1 VPVIIDSSA
10 VLVGGIPVSRVA
22 VAGQMVTAVLG
33 APIAG
38 GSAIQVEFLPTA
50 GIGSP
55 VVPGIYS
62 AAIAT
67 SKDSL
72 EARSNGIEFRTLVNV
87 TLVASP
93 ATPNGSQGYYIGASP
108 TVLIVA
114 DGAKTVYISLDGAS
128 PSVWD
133 GRPVSIP
140 TGKHTL
146 EAWAI
151 DVEGAE
157 GDHRTQSFL
166 VDLTRPVV
174 TVDQGSGD
182 LLVPQSPFTLSG
194 TVSEPVDVL
203 QVNGV
208 TAAVEA
214 DLRWTV
220 SISAADGQ
228 ALSLYAR
235 DLAGNGTVFVR
246 TVHVDATPPVV
257 QLVTPS
263 TLDSTT
269 SEVTQIVSFRLSE
282 PGTALVNGVAVTET
296 KGLWSVPLDLVAGAN
311 QVTIVA
317 RDLSGNQATVHL
329 TIEQRQQT
337 VIQLSI
343 GSATATV
350 DTQSLDMG
358 AQPVLLKSGTVMV
371 PLRFVSEALGA
382 TVDWI
387 PSLRIVSLRR
397 VGTNIQLQ
405 VGSKTALI
413 DLRPTSL
420 PEAPIIVGGRTLVP
434 LRFISEAFGA
444 DVAWDQQT
452 KRVTI
457 TLLRDSSAR

>member
-1 VPVIIDSSA
+1 
-10 VLVGGIPVSRVA
+10 
-22 VAGQMVTAVLG
+22 MVTAVLS

-38 GSAIQVEFLPTA
+38 GSAVQVEFLPTS

-55 VVPGIYS
+55 VVPGIYG

-67 SKDSL
+67 SRDSV
-72 EARSNGIEFRTLVNV
+72 EARSNGIEFRALINV
-87 TLVASP
+87 TLVVSP
-93 ATPNGSQGYYIGASP
+93 VAPNGSQGYYVGASP
-108 TVLIVA
+108 TVSIVA
-114 DGAKTVYISLDGAS
+114 DGAKTVYIHLDGAG

-133 GRPVSIP
+133 GHPVSIP

-146 EAWAI
+146 EAWAV
-151 DVEGAE
+151 DAQGTE
-157 GDHRTQSFL
+157 GDHATQTFL

-182 LLVPQSPFTLSG
+182 LLVRESPFTLSG

-208 TAAVEA
+208 AAVVGA
-214 DLRWTV
+214 DLKWTV

-235 DLAGNGTVFVR
+235 DLAGNGTAFVR

-263 TLDSTT
+263 ALDSAT
-269 SEVTQIVSFRLSE
+269 SEDTQMVSFRLSE
-282 PGTALVNGVAVTET
+282 PGTAVVNGVTATEA
-296 KGLWSVPLDLVAGAN
+296 KGLWSVPVDLVAGAN
-311 QVTIVA
+311 EVMIVA
-317 RDLSGNQATVHL
+317 RDISGNEATVHL
-329 TIEQRQQT
+329 TIERRQQT
-337 VIQLSI
+337 VIQLAV

-358 AQPVLLKSGTVMV
+358 VQPVLLKSGTVMV
-371 PLRFVSEALGA
+371 PLRFISEALGA
-382 TVDWI
+382 TVDWV

-397 VGTNIQLQ
+397 AGISIQLQ

-420 PEAPIIVGGRTLVP
+420 LEAPIIVGGRTLVP

-444 DVAWDQQT
+444 DVTWDQQS